1 MRRACSITMILATLV
16 ALATGSARA
25 GGFNL
30 AWGSGCYAENPVV
43 NRTFGCDT
51 GTLRDAT
58 IVGSFQIDRAM
69 SDFVGIEA
77 VIDVQSDS
85 PALPPWWDFFNSGAC
100 RQASLSASA
109 DFTSAPGSS
118 CTDAFAGRAGGGI
131 AAYQTA
137 GTVPGVPSGLA
148 NAARLKLAYAVP
160 EPFAIQ
166 GGVEYYGFRI
176 RIDAQRTIGSGT
188 CGGCNAAVTLV
199 VNDITVAGMGGGVEH
214 ETSGLQSPCVTWQG
228 TDATCAAD
236 QSRAH
241 NASWGR
247 VKSFYR

>member
-1 MRRACSITMILATLV
+1 MRSVSPKTIAIVMAFACA
-16 ALATGSARA
+16 AAEGRA

-30 AWGSGCYAENPVV
+30 AWGTGCYGENPVV

-58 IVGSFQIDRAM
+58 IVGSFQIDRPM

-77 VIDVQSDS
+77 VIDLQADAQ
-85 PALPPWWDFFNSGAC
+85 ALPPWWEFFNSGAC

-131 AAYQTA
+131 AAYQTSS
-137 GTVPGVPSGLA
+137 TVPGVPGGMP

-160 EPFAIQ
+160 EPFAIT
-166 GGVEYYGFRI
+166 GGVEYYGFRL
-176 RIDAQRTIGSGT
+176 RIDAQRTVGSGA
-188 CGGCNAAVTLV
+188 CGGCSAAVMLV
-199 VNDITVAGMGGGVEH
+199 VNDVTVAGIGGEVEH
-214 ETSGLQSPCVTWQG
+214 QTAALQSPCVTWQG
-228 TDATCAAD
+228 SDASCAAD